1 MLPLS
6 ENVADVIVCHTPY
19 YLWFKTLV
27 KKLCI
32 KYLEL
37 EMKRFGDL
45 LLTALAPTIWGS
57 TYLVTTELLPPD
69 RPLLA
74 GALRALPVGLALV
87 AIFRRLPQGVWWWR
101 TLVLG
106 TLNIGL
112 FFALLFVAAY
122 RLPGGVAATL
132 GAVQPLLVASFAGV
146 VLAQK
151 PSFLTL
157 ASGVV
162 GVVGVAL
169 LVLGSELSLELWGVL
184 AALAGAF
191 CMAAGTVLTRLW
203 IRPVPVLLFTGWQ
216 LVAGGLLLSVLSLV
230 FEGRVP
236 TLSLGNALG
245 YSYPGLIGGGLAYAL
260 WFRGIGTLG
269 TSAAFLGLLS
279 PVVATILG
287 YAVLGQHLGW
297 LQGLGIVLVL
307 GSVLAG
313 QKELLSGGQRTPRPA
328 P

>member
-1 MLPLS
+1 
-6 ENVADVIVCHTPY
+6 
-19 YLWFKTLV
+19 
-27 KKLCI
+27 
-32 KYLEL
+32 
-37 EMKRFGDL
+37 MKRLGDL

-57 TYLVTTELLPPD
+57 TYLVTTELLPPG

-74 GALRALPVGLALV
+74 GALRALPIGLALV
-87 AIFRRLPQGVWWWR
+87 AIFRRLPEGVWWWR
-101 TLVLG
+101 ILVLG

-132 GAVQPLLVASFAGV
+132 GAVQPLLVALFAGT

-151 PSFLTL
+151 PSSVTL
-157 ASGVV
+157 AAGVG

-169 LVLGSELSLELWGVL
+169 LVLGSGVGLEGWGVS
-184 AALAGAF
+184 AALMGAF
-191 CMAAGTVLTRLW
+191 CMAAGTVLARLW
-203 IRPVPVLLFTGWQ
+203 VSPVPVLLFTGWQ
-216 LVAGGLLLSVLSLV
+216 LVAGGLLLGALSLM

-236 TLSLGNALG
+236 ILSSENLLG
-245 YSYPGLIGGGLAYAL
+245 YGYLGVIGGGIAYTL
-260 WFRGIGTLG
+260 WFRGISKIG
-269 TSAAFLGLLS
+269 TSVAFLGLLS

-287 YAVLGQHLGW
+287 YAVLGQQFGW
-297 LQGLGIVLVL
+297 RQGLGAILVL

-313 QKELLSGGQRTPRPA
+313 QKELLGGGRRTPRTA